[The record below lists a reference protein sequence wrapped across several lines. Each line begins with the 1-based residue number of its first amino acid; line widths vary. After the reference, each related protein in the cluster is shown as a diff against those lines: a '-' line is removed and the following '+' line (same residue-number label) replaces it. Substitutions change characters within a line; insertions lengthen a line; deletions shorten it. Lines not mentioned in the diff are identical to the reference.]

1 MYVLVLLLTIW
12 YHQIVLDYTW
22 NDLEAEIV
30 LNNLNVPHAEQQRL
44 HSYYLKLRE
53 EYRKAL
59 AASPSSQEDKPGA
72 R

>member
-1 MYVLVLLLTIW
+1 M
-12 YHQIVLDYTW
+12 
-22 NDLEAEIV
+22 EAEIV

-44 HSYYLKLRE
+44 HSYYLKMRE

-59 AASPSSQEDKPGA
+59 AAPRPSQIDEPGA